1 MANLRTNN
9 LSGEQGQNAIKGS
22 VVFGSDSNPAGL
34 KIADNSDL
42 ELSSETN
49 WTIEFW
55 LFLNGATHGDYD
67 VILGKGSAT
76 SNNYEYFVEVM
87 SDNTLDFFS
96 TSTGSAW
103 TFQEQISPVLSADS
117 WHHVAVVRNGS
128 GSNSLKSYINGQ
140 EYGSFTAQSI
150 HTSAYP
156 FGVGYFAGGDE
167 LFADVTVSNLRIVKG
182 TSVYTENFTPPFHE
196 LTAIPNTVLL
206 CCQDS
211 DNPFQ
216 EETGKTITGK
226 GRYEYLNDEEI
237 VLNGTFDSDLT
248 SWTTAGDT
256 VEIDNQRLK
265 IIRTGTFGY
274 ATQQI
279 GPRLTS
285 NTQYK
290 IRGRIEQSGSP
301 GSALIRISQY
311 ANGNGTIFFNGAY
324 GTGTHEAVFTTNTS
338 PVNNWIS
345 AIAGNGNVTGI
356 YDDISVK
363 AHDVGLPPKN
373 IPPYGVDAGN
383 TFGGPIQQSSEGY
396 MYLPT
401 GRTEERGRGRG
412 IFHGGYVG
420 PSPGNS
426 YNAQLAAVDIQSTGT
441 FQIFGDLTQA
451 RYTTTTV
458 GSSTR
463 SIFAGG
469 ATATPSPFS
478 SVNTMDFI
486 TIANSSNA
494 IDFGDTTSTGYQ
506 KSAVSSSTRGV
517 ITGGKPYTPSAGD
530 ALNTLD
536 LVTIATA
543 GNATDFG
550 DLTAGGRFT
559 MPNTAMSPTRGLF
572 AGGKFNSPSDYVNNI
587 ESITIATTGNT
598 TDFGDLL
605 VKGGRSSGNCSSN
618 TRGVFSISNY
628 PSSDNIT
635 IEFVTIATTGNTQ
648 DFGDH
653 VTATTTKGAL
663 SDTIRGLFYGGFSP
677 AITGTYQNTV
687 DQITIATT
695 GNAVDWG
702 DIQLSTG
709 TGRGAYVSGISDS
722 HGGLS

>member
-9 LSGEQGQNAIKGS
+9 LSGEQGQNAYRGS
-22 VVFGSDSNPAGL
+22 VLLESDSSSRISVTNTTGL
-34 KIADNSDL
+34 DFGTDQF
-42 ELSSETN
+42 
-49 WTIEFW
+49 TIEFW
-55 LFLNGATHGDYD
+55 IYLLKEPPVNKNIFARSTSASNTTGMIMWFDGNGHLEFDSIHGVSGAVHTGAAIGNHMWHHIAVTRDSSNNTRLYLNGVNKA
-67 VILGKGSAT
+67 SASSDT
-76 SNNYEYFVEVM
+76 SNIVGATN
-87 SDNTLDFFS
+87 L
-96 TSTGSAW
+96 
-103 TFQEQISPVLSADS
+103 QIASNIGADGYYND
-117 WHHVAVVRNGS
+117 AYI
-128 GSNSLKSYINGQ
+128 SN
-140 EYGSFTAQSI
+140 F
-150 HTSAYP
+150 
-156 FGVGYFAGGDE
+156 
-167 LFADVTVSNLRIVKG
+167 RMVKG
-182 TSVYTENFTPPFHE
+182 TAIYSGTTDFTPPQSE
-196 LTAIPNTVLL
+196 LTVVDGTILL

-211 DNPFQ
+211 NDPTQ
-216 EETGKTITGK
+216 EATDKTVAGF
-226 GRYEYLNDEEI
+226 GNLA
-237 VLNGTFDSDLT
+237 
-248 SWTTAGDT
+248 TAGY
-256 VEIDNQRLK
+256 L
-265 IIRTGTFGY
+265 GT
-274 ATQQI
+274 Q
-279 GPRLTS
+279 
-285 NTQYK
+285 
-290 IRGRIEQSGSP
+290 
-301 GSALIRISQY
+301 
-311 ANGNGTIFFNGAY
+311 
-324 GTGTHEAVFTTNTS
+324 
-338 PVNNWIS
+338 
-345 AIAGNGNVTGI
+345 
-356 YDDISVK
+356 
-363 AHDVGLPPKN
+363 PKV
-373 IPPYGVDAGN
+373 IPPFGVDAGN
-383 TFGGPIQQSSEGY
+383 TFGGPIQQSTQGY
-396 MYLPT
+396 MCFPT

-469 ATATPSPFS
+469 GAPVSPSPFA

-628 PSSDNIT
+628 PSSDSIT
-635 IEFVTIATTGNTQ
+635 LEFVTIASTGNAT

-653 VTATTTKGAL
+653 ATATTTKGAL